1 MRILL
6 DTCALSEIR
15 HPRGHPAVKKA
26 YQKLPES
33 DLYISVVTLGEIV
46 KGISLLDDGSRKN
59 ELNQWVQ
66 GLEQYYSEHVLPIDR
81 DIAHI
86 WGEITARA
94 QRSGL
99 TLAASDGFI
108 AATALA
114 KGLHIMTRNIKDF
127 ECTGACLINPWAGL

>member
-1 MRILL
+1 VNVLL

-15 HPRGHPAVKKA
+15 HPDGHPEVKRV

-33 DLYISVVTLGEIV
+33 DLYISVITLGEIV
-46 KGISLLDDGSRKN
+46 KGISLLDDGRRKN

-66 GLEQYYSEHVLPIDR
+66 GLEQYYSEHILPIDR
-81 DIAHI
+81 DTAHI

-94 QRSGL
+94 RRNGS
-99 TLAASDGFI
+99 TLAASDGLI

-114 KGLHIMTRNIKDF
+114 NGLHIMTRNVKDF
-127 ECTGACLINPWAGL
+127 KGTGASLINPWDGL